1 MWGLGSWS
9 RVAKQPVYRYS
20 PLMYDKLPDF
30 ILTVTC
36 PAATGVVAAI
46 TGYLAGRQCYI
57 VEMAQFDDEIT
68 GNFFCRIVLRPD
80 TKLSPDIEA
89 IRSDFDAIATE
100 HSMDWRIVNTSRKT
114 KVMIMV
120 SKADHCLAD
129 LLYRV
134 QKKELHVEITAVIS
148 NHPDLRSMVEREGI
162 RFILLP
168 MTPDNRA
175 EQEQRLFEVFE
186 ETESELLIL
195 ARYMQ
200 ILSNDIC
207 RKLGG
212 RCINIHHSFLPGFK
226 GARPYHQAFERG
238 VKLIGATAHYVTAD
252 LDEGP
257 IIEQV
262 VEHVDHTQQPKQ
274 LIATGRDMENRAL
287 ARAVR
292 YHTER
297 RVFIDNNK
305 TVIFK

>member
-1 MWGLGSWS
+1 M
-9 RVAKQPVYRYS
+9 Q
-20 PLMYDKLPDF
+20 DKLPDF

-80 TKLSPDIEA
+80 INSSPDIEA
-89 IRSDFDAIATE
+89 IRSGFEAIATK
-100 HSMDWRIVNTSRKT
+100 HSMDWRIVNTGRKT

-134 QKKELHVEITAVIS
+134 QKQELHVDIKAVIS
-148 NHPDLRSMVEREGI
+148 NHPDLRPMVEREGI
-162 RFILLP
+162 KFILLP
-168 MTPDNRA
+168 VAKDNKA
-175 EQEQRLFEVFE
+175 EQEQRLLEVFK

-200 ILSNDIC
+200 ILSNGTC
-207 RKLGG
+207 EKLRGK
-212 RCINIHHSFLPGFK
+212 CINIHHSFLPGFK
-226 GARPYHQAFERG
+226 GARPYHQAFARG
-238 VKLIGATAHYVTAD
+238 VKLIGATAHYVTPD

-262 VEHVDHTQQPKQ
+262 VEHVDHSQQPKQ